1 MHKADSAKRR
11 ILCMGTG
18 DAGEIAETN
27 PNPTGPFIRLK
38 CSGKAD
44 CEAAVENAKLFPPRV
59 TQAGRE

>member
-1 MHKADSAKRR
+1 
-11 ILCMGTG
+11 MGTG